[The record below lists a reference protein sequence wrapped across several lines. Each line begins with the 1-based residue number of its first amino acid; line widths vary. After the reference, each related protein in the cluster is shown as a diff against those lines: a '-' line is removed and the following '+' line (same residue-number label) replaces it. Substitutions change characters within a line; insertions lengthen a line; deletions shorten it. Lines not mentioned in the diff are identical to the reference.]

1 MKKKIKDLI
10 FIQIATYQNLKLIF
24 NKISMKKK
32 ILIVAGD
39 PESINSEII
48 FKSWRQLSKTQKK
61 DFRYRKF

>member
-1 MKKKIKDLI
+1 
-10 FIQIATYQNLKLIF
+10 
-24 NKISMKKK
+24 MKKK

-61 DFRYRKF
+61 GFSLSQILNY

>member
-1 MKKKIKDLI
+1 
-10 FIQIATYQNLKLIF
+10 
-24 NKISMKKK
+24 MKKK